1 MVGTSPLRSQS
12 CHWCS
17 MSDPE
22 FTYANRS
29 PRFTE
34 PGSMVPMRSGNDSA
48 SGVTC
53 EYRSST
59 VPIPLI
65 VGYRSASGRCATTGS
80 HPSR

>member
-1 MVGTSPLRSQS
+1 
-12 CHWCS
+12 
-17 MSDPE
+17 
-22 FTYANRS
+22 
-29 PRFTE
+29 
-34 PGSMVPMRSGNDSA
+34 MRSGNDSA